1 MRPDEQLDG
10 VFDAKVSLENGL
22 CERTAMPQKHVREYM
37 EKQSS
42 PYTETEKTASPAS
55 TRHPV
60 THITR
65 ITPSKVQVRL

>member
-10 VFDAKVSLENGL
+10 VFDAKASLENGL

-42 PYTETEKTASPAS
+42 PYTEKQSTEKTASPAS

-65 ITPSKVQVRL
+65 ITP